1 MNLPLLAAGRTRKGV
16 HVYMDY
22 VSGRWRT
29 LGTPDQMSHTKWKTI
44 VHSNKGGGGA
54 FLEHLLQVVRSI
66 NFNV

>member
-22 VSGRWRT
+22 MSGRWRT

-44 VHSNKGGGGA
+44 VHSNKGGGSI
-54 FLEHLLQVVRSI
+54 LEASSTGCEKH
-66 NFNV
+66 

>member
-29 LGTPDQMSHTKWKTI
+29 LGTPDSNT
-44 VHSNKGGGGA
+44 VHSNKGGVGEA
-54 FLEHLLQVVRSI
+54 FLKHLLQVVRSI

>member
-16 HVYMDY
+16 HVYVDY

-44 VHSNKGGGGA
+44 VQREGRGGGSI
-54 FLEHLLQVVRSI
+54 LEASSTGCEKH
-66 NFNV
+66 